1 MGTSPSAA
9 GPPTDLPRTYVYCT
23 EGKDGEPPLRNLERI
38 RSDPSWRF
46 VELAA
51 NHVAHVTAPE
61 KLTATLL
68 ELVD

>member
-1 MGTSPSAA
+1 M
-9 GPPTDLPRTYVYCT
+9 LCT
-23 EGKDGEPPLRNLERI
+23 EGKENEFEPPYVARVRA
-38 RSDPSWRF
+38 DPSWRF

-68 ELVD
+68 ELVA